1 MREKS
6 DTLLALLLLISII
19 PSSVIGQ
26 TTPVTLSAAPASV
39 SGFLMN
45 DNDWV
50 TRSAW
55 NETYYKTVWMKVS
68 IGDDG
73 DSDPIETDYLEIQL
87 FNIPRALINF
97 VELCR
102 GTQYVCKVF
111 IYINS

>member
-1 MREKS
+1 MRQQS
-6 DTLLALLLLISII
+6 AILALPLIFSLLCFYVSAQ
-19 PSSVIGQ
+19 S
-26 TTPVTLSAAPASV
+26 TPVTLSAKPASV

-45 DNDWV
+45 DTDWT

-73 DSDPIETDYLEIQL
+73 IGDAIETDYLEIQL
-87 FNIPRALINF
+87 FYIPRALINF

-102 GTQYVCKVF
+102 GTQYQCKYF
-111 IYINS
+111 CANN

>member
-1 MREKS
+1 MRQKS
-6 DTLLALLLLISII
+6 FTPLLALLALISLL
-19 PSSVIGQ
+19 PSIVISQ
-26 TTPVTLSAAPASV
+26 PTPVTLSAKPASV

-45 DNDWV
+45 DTEWV

-73 DSDPIETDYLEIQL
+73 VGDTVETDYLEIQL
-87 FNIPRALINF
+87 FYIPRALINF

-102 GTQYVCKVF
+102 GTQYMCKIL
-111 IYINS
+111 IY